1 MNNVQDTTDIVV
13 QVLKYCGSFSVAA
26 SAIYSFLDNHS
37 QVLVSIGAILGITLH
52 VLSFI
57 GRIKKRKNNG
67 TVKKN
72 TRNNL

>member
-1 MNNVQDTTDIVV
+1 MNNVQDTTDIAV
-13 QVLKYCGSFSVAA
+13 QVLKYSGSFSVAA

-57 GRIKKRKNNG
+57 GRIKKRKNG

-72 TRNNL
+72 TRNNP